1 MKPYRNG
8 GGYRALRWYP
18 EPLQVGLRTPP
29 ADTEA
34 ELLEKQQQQQGN
46 MQTSAADR
54 VVETKKLMVQAS
66 LRRVMSMRASTD
78 VETKPAGGSSS
89 GGAGAASSS
98 ASLSRSGSAVRRGS
112 SSLVAAVTA
121 AASASA
127 LEAAA
132 AAVGKAALEASVANK
147 AAFSV
152 PLLRVVQ
159 FLRQVGGQYR
169 GDPRPHCARQLLTYC
184 KR

>member
-18 EPLQVGLRTPP
+18 DPLQVGLRTPP
-29 ADTEA
+29 TDTEA

-46 MQTSAADR
+46 MHTSAADR

-78 VETKPAGGSSS
+78 VETKPGGSSS
-89 GGAGAASSS
+89 SGAGAASSS
-98 ASLSRSGSAVRRGS
+98 ASLSRSGSAVRRGG